1 MEPNSRRAT
10 AQDSVRAGVGV
21 EDTEAAYTVSVIS
34 KLLEKGGDQISQGK
48 AGTRTFT

>member
-1 MEPNSRRAT
+1 MEPNSRRTT

-21 EDTEAAYTVSVIS
+21 EDTEPAYSVSVIS
-34 KLLEKGGDQISQGK
+34 KVLGKGGDEISQGK